1 MGVSDFLVKSIT
13 KVYGST
19 LLVFRGGGWGSHF
32 QEKNITLHFNCPEA
46 AWRLDIFSCSNRFDY
61 MSLAR
66 RLTGIVSGEGS
77 GESHGKEEEEE
88 MEVEVRLKKPGK
100 RYKDQVRLLIL
111 IFIYIYLY

>member
-1 MGVSDFLVKSIT
+1 MGVKFP
-13 KVYGST
+13 
-19 LLVFRGGGWGSHF
+19 R
-32 QEKNITLHFNCPEA
+32 KNITLHFNCPEA

-100 RYKDQVRLLIL
+100 RYKDQVGLLIL